1 MPFFSVLIEGNGLG
15 GGPSEEAAPIAGFF
29 ATRVVW
35 AKSPQ
40 IAERIAIEGVARE
53 WSIEPY
59 ASQPGAQELSLASSE
74 CQPVGL
80 LRGLVE
86 RPAGFTFFS
95 AES

>member
-15 GGPSEEAAPIAGFF
+15 DGPTEEAAPIAGFF

-35 AKSPQ
+35 AKSSE

-53 WSIEPY
+53 WRVEPY
-59 ASQPGAQELSLASSE
+59 ASQPGAQKLSLASSE
-74 CQPVGL
+74 CQRMGL
-80 LRGLVE
+80 LRGLFE